1 MDDQIFEQIKRVN
14 EYGKEYRY
22 ARELAKALEYSDF
35 TNFSKVVKKAETACK
50 KSGQATTNHFSEF
63 TEMVKIGS

>member
-22 ARELAKALEYSDF
+22 ARELSKVLEYSDF
-35 TNFSKVVKKAETACK
+35 SNFSKVVKKAETACK
-50 KSGQATTNHFSEF
+50 KSGQATTNHFS
-63 TEMVKIGS
+63 